1 MSRIETLNENQ
12 IFVFGSNARGFH
24 MGGAARQAVE
34 SFGAI
39 MGQAEG
45 LQGQS
50 YAIVTLDEEMHRV
63 SLWYIEEQLEKLR
76 DFAIQNPDKEFLLT
90 AIGCGIAGFEISTI
104 AAVCRDIANWPS
116 NVVFPCDFL
125 KYFDPGNVDISRAA
139 ECFVKTFAEDSYSA
153 GDTFL
158 KALPLSWR
166 IKIAGVEASK
176 EYTVAEF
183 VGFIKR
189 CVGDEAASEIVKV
202 YVNNRGGAAEE
213 EEEEQYDKVMTA
225 NVKNNE

>member
-1 MSRIETLNENQ
+1 MITELKENQ

-50 YAIVTLDEEMHRV
+50 YAIVTLDEEMRRV
-63 SLWYIEEQLEKLR
+63 PLWYIEEQLEKLR
-76 DFAIQNPDKEFLLT
+76 DSAIQNPDKEFLLT
-90 AIGCGIAGFEISTI
+90 AIGCGIAGFEVSTI
-104 AAVCRDIANWPS
+104 AAACRDIENWPG
-116 NVVFPCDFL
+116 NVIFPREFL
-125 KYFDPGNVDISRAA
+125 KYFDPGNVDISRVAKY
-139 ECFVKTFAEDSYSA
+139 FVKTFAEDSYSN
-153 GDTFL
+153 GGSFL

-166 IKIAGVEASK
+166 NKIAGVEVSK
-176 EYTVAEF
+176 EYTVGEF

-189 CVGDEAASEIVKV
+189 CVGNEAASEIVRA
-202 YVNNRGGAAEE
+202 YVNNRGGVEQ
-213 EEEEQYDKVMTA
+213 EQYD
-225 NVKNNE
+225 EGYDC